1 MSLAGVF
8 NLDVKDGRAMAQFA
22 LDNMDHHRQIQ
33 GAIFR
38 QFNVALPLFPLDPI
52 SESDFNTWALLHQSM
67 HSAAN
72 DILGLPDF
80 DLTAVDITKPEQVIV
95 WAELHGR
102 GHQMIAQALG
112 I

>member
-8 NLDVKDGRAMAQFA
+8 NLDVNDERTMLQFA
-22 LDNMDHHRQIQ
+22 LDNMDQHRQIQ
-33 GAIFR
+33 EAVFR
-38 QFNVALPLFPLDPI
+38 QFGSVLPLFPLDPI
-52 SESDFNTWALLHQSM
+52 PANDFNTWALNHQSM
-67 HSAAN
+67 HSAVN
-72 DILGLPDF
+72 DLLGLPDF